1 MSANIDLIKDIWHF
15 ILKKNKNFFF
25 IVLFLI
31 NLNSLLEVLTLSL
44 ILPFIMNILSSKS
57 IEQNFFLEKIYS
69 IFESSFISNYSL
81 FITMLFVFIFF
92 LTTCSRILFL
102 FYSNIFN
109 KRLGEF
115 IGSKIFYNYFKTH

>member
-44 ILPFIMNILSSKS
+44 IVPFIMNILSSKS
-57 IEQNFFLEKIYS
+57 IEQNFFLEKRDRDRDRK
-69 IFESSFISNYSL
+69 ERNYMCL
-81 FITMLFVFIFF
+81 CV
-92 LTTCSRILFL
+92 R
-102 FYSNIFN
+102 
-109 KRLGEF
+109 
-115 IGSKIFYNYFKTH
+115 